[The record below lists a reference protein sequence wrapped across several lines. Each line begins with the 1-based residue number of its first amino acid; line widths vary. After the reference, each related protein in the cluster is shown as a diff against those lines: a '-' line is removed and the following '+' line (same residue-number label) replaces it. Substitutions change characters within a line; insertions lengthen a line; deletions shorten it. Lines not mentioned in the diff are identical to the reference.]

1 MALEAIVLG
10 MTLGATAV
18 VSLVLA
24 GVVALQAPPQAVS
37 AQEAAEAAVL
47 RAHDERVYRAAYR
60 TLDASL
66 LEVAW
71 GGEAL
76 LDMQDDLARLRML
89 GQYLDL
95 ELEELTILNRVS
107 LGPRRVRV
115 ATREQWLVRVYHREG
130 VSLGYQRQTVENR
143 YVVQQDGEVWRIVE
157 VDQEI
162 TGGDR
167 TLLPG
172 EP

>member
-1 MALEAIVLG
+1 MLG
-10 MTLGATAV
+10 VMPWATAV
-18 VSLVLA
+18 LALLLA
-24 GVVALQAPPQAVS
+24 GVVSAHAPSQAVS

-47 RAHDERVYRAAYR
+47 RAHDESIYRAAYR
-60 TLDASL
+60 SLDAGL
-66 LEVAW
+66 LEGVW

-76 LDMQDDLARLRML
+76 LDIQDDMTRLRML

-95 ELEELTILNRVS
+95 ELEELTILSRVS

-115 ATREQWLVRVYHREG
+115 ATREQWLVRLYHRDG
-130 VSLGYQRQTVENR
+130 VPLGYQRQTVENR
-143 YVVQQDGEVWRIVE
+143 YVVQQDGDAWRIVE

-167 TLLPG
+167 TLRPG